1 MSAIRVTITAYAPST
16 VSDDLGI
23 EALAEGAAWTSSPGV
38 PGASTTFVV
47 TGATWTRLRPR
58 LLEMS
63 QRRIPA
69 YNPTTG
75 AAIPGKT
82 MPALVYTADWVPSG
96 RPAIH
101 SIEGAPLSLAS
112 PANLTLRGV
121 GFLGSTFAYAV
132 IQQAVGGYSSGFP
145 GTRTVPR
152 TVEVFRVTSVLPG
165 PIGNQMTLI
174 IAPASGA
181 GSVVTTPNPDAGGGL
196 LVRVTPA
203 AGASTT
209 TAIAAQING
218 DAVASTFMSA
228 TATVAGVTLSPT
240 LVAPIFGPGGGGGP
254 GTTTAALA
262 VLRDGLRLR
271 NGDGSSPSYLN
282 VRVVESSYANRLRI
296 VSNRAGNDQNLITLT
311 INMSQGANTVAVS
324 GNDITV
330 NRTGATETIANLVT
344 AINGN
349 ASAAALVTASAV
361 GSGSLGAL
369 SKTWF
374 SGGAGEP
381 VVVTV
386 GGAVARVVSQT
397 DTAMVIAT
405 TNANLVAAGVT
416 VGEIV
421 AVQLSMHYGRVSMTV
436 GAVAA

>member
-1 MSAIRVTITAYAPST
+1 MSAIRVNITSYAPAAI
-16 VSDDLGI
+16 SDDLGI
-23 EALAEGAAWTSSPGV
+23 EAMADGAAWVSSPGV
-38 PGASTTFVV
+38 PKASTSFVV
-47 TGATWTRLRPR
+47 TGSVWTRLRPR
-58 LLEMS
+58 LLELS

-69 YNPTTG
+69 YNLTTG
-75 AAIPGKT
+75 AVIAGKT
-82 MPALVYTADWVPSG
+82 MPALVYTADWVPAG
-96 RPAIH
+96 RPAIY

-121 GFLGSTFAYAV
+121 GFLGASYAYAV
-132 IQQAVGGYSSGFP
+132 IQQAVGGYTAGFP

-152 TVEVFRVTSVLPG
+152 TVEVFRITSVLPG
-165 PIGNQMTLI
+165 PVGDQISLI
-174 IAPASGA
+174 ISPASGA
-181 GSVVTTPNPDAGGGL
+181 GAVFVTPNTSPSGGL
-196 LVRVTPA
+196 LIRVVPA

-218 DAVASTFMSA
+218 DAVASTFVSA
-228 TATVAGVTLSPT
+228 TATVAGATLSPT
-240 LVAPIFGPGGGGGP
+240 LVTPSFGPLGGGDA
-254 GTTTAALA
+254 TNAAALA
-262 VLRDGLRLR
+262 SLRDGLRLR
-271 NGDGSSPSYLN
+271 GGDGSSPSYLN
-282 VRVVESSYANRLRI
+282 VRVVDTSYANRLRI

-311 INMSQGANTVAVS
+311 LNMSQGANTVAVS

-330 NRTGATETIANLVT
+330 NRTGATETIANLVA

-349 ASAAALVTASAV
+349 ASAAALVTASAI

-374 SGGAGEP
+374 SGGAGEA

-386 GGAVARVVSQT
+386 GGATARVVSQT

-405 TNANLVAAGVT
+405 TNANLVAAGIT

-436 GAVAA
+436 GAVVA